1 MTTKPL
7 RIARIHALEESLTPI
22 RDAFAQH
29 WPDVHSFD
37 LLDTSLAVDL
47 AEAGG
52 QLDSAMMDRFKTLA
66 DYVAQAPGKDGPADA
81 ILFTCSAFG
90 AAIEAV
96 KQRLSIPVMRPTEAA
111 FEEAL
116 TLGNRIALV
125 VTFQTSLTSLSAE
138 LHQMAAARGQEI
150 TITGVMVEGA
160 LAALKSGDG
169 ARHDALVAQACANL
183 PEQDVMLLGQFSLAR
198 AAKILE
204 PLVNYPVL
212 TTPGC
217 AVQTLRAKLSQ
228 NS

>member
-29 WPDVHSFD
+29 WPDVQSFD

-47 AEAGG
+47 AQAGE
-52 QLDSAMMDRFKTLA
+52 LDGAMMDRFRTLA

-90 AAIEAV
+90 PAIEAV

-111 FEEAL
+111 FDEAL

-125 VTFQTSLTSLSAE
+125 VTFQESLTSLSIE
-138 LHQMAAARGQEI
+138 LNEMAAARGQEI

-160 LAALKSGDG
+160 LAALKAGDG
-169 ARHDALVAQACANL
+169 ATHDALVAQACADL

-198 AAKILE
+198 AAKVLE
-204 PLVNYPVL
+204 PMFSYPVL